1 MRIEGLE
8 EGLASYRQERREYR
22 RPRQGW
28 RLRFA
33 GWMGLMYGPIPVG
46 HLALGLVGLYFEL
59 R

>member
-8 EGLASYRQERREYR
+8 EVVASYRQETRAYR
-22 RPRQGW
+22 PPRPDW
-28 RLRFA
+28 RWNFA

-46 HLALGLVGLYFEL
+46 HLALGLVGLYFKL